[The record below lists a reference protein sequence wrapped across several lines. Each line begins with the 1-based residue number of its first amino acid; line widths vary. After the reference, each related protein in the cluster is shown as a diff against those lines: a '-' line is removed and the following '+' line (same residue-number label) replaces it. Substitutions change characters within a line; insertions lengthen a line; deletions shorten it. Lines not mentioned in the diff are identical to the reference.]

1 MADKKG
7 GPAVAVAT
15 LTFEAA
21 LAELE
26 EIVRQL
32 ESGDVELERSI
43 EIYER
48 GAALKA
54 HCEKKLQDA
63 QLRVEKIVLAPDGQP
78 ASEPADFN

>member
-1 MADKKG
+1 MAEKKS
-7 GPAVAVAT
+7 PAPDVAK
-15 LTFEAA
+15 LSFEQA

-26 EIVRQL
+26 TIVRQL

-54 HCEKKLQDA
+54 HCETKLQAA
-63 QLRVEKIVLAPDGQP
+63 QLRVEKIVLGPDGA
-78 ASEPADFN
+78 ASEPAEFN